1 MAAASDLLQ
10 SHGLSKEAGLSTVS
24 EPGAGLESL
33 DWVQAGVSLHKLT
46 TFGWGGRQTGWPF
59 PAAFRRCKRR
69 FQRATLAQVPITL
82 VGAGSNLLIS
92 DDGIRGLVMCTRR
105 VRKNRI

>member
-1 MAAASDLLQ
+1 MQ
-10 SHGLSKEAGLSTVS
+10 
-24 EPGAGLESL
+24 
-33 DWVQAGVSLHKLT
+33 T
-46 TFGWGGRQTGWPF
+46 T
-59 PAAFRRCKRR
+59 

-105 VRKNRI
+105 VRKTEFDDAKGQITVAAGEPLPTVAWKVAKARLARVRVGPQAFRVPSAGRW